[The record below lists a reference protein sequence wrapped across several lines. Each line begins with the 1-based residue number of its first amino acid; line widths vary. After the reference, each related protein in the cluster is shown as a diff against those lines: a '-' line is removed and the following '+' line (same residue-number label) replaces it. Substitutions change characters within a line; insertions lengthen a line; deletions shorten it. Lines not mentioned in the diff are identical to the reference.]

1 VSKRGSEFQSNN
13 PSTLRF
19 TLFVNVEQLCVR
31 CLRVQALAAVKSAQ
45 VLTGNSRLGVDCVQH
60 GNMDMSVQ
68 KVFETLI
75 GKQQQLM
82 LATQVV
88 KMILK
93 VRQLRICD
101 MT

>member
-1 VSKRGSEFQSNN
+1 MRAFAEALEAIPIALAENSGLSPIE
-13 PSTLRF
+13 
-19 TLFVNVEQLCVR
+19 
-31 CLRVQALAAVKSAQ
+31 ALAAVKSAQ

-60 GNMDMSVQ
+60 GSMDMSVQ

-93 VRQLRICD
+93 IDDVIAPSD
-101 MT
+101 V